1 MIKTIIFFDHKM
13 TSIKIRPIRISAN
26 PFLKG
31 MDDKIIG
38 GLAKTVKTKKL
49 TANRSEGT
57 SCLQIAFQRDKGKYS
72 KRRGSR

>member
-49 TANRSEGT
+49 TA
-57 SCLQIAFQRDKGKYS
+57 K
-72 KRRGSR
+72 